1 MSEFRCEVIVGPNT
15 VQWTMVGAI
24 SETISF
30 PEVDTKK
37 KLIIDLKNVT
47 SINSYGVKIWCQWM
61 NKNKGISNIELVNCP
76 YTIVYNL
83 SLVSS
88 FTNDITTIT
97 SFYVPF
103 INEETDESAQVLFT
117 LGKDYQQDGFIT
129 MPIVKDSKGN
139 AMELDVNPSTYFS
152 FLKKKSKT

>member
-1 MSEFRCEVIVGPNT
+1 MSEFKCEVISGPST
-15 VQWTMVGAI
+15 VHWTMVGSI

-30 PEVDTKK
+30 PDVDTTK

-61 NKNKGISNIELVNCP
+61 NKNKAIPSIELVNCP

-83 SLVSS
+83 SLVLS
-88 FTNDITTIT
+88 FTNDNTIIT

-103 INEETDESAQVLFT
+103 VNEESDESTQVLFT
-117 LGKDYQQDGFIT
+117 QGKDYQQDGFIT

-152 FLKKKSKT
+152 FLKKKSKK